1 MSIHQSKGLEFN
13 VCLLFGFGKQ
23 FNMQN
28 RYPLIFNKE
37 FGPSM
42 KLPPEYSDNVID
54 NISMRYEDNPI
65 FKTVDKYNKLK
76 QLEEEARIFYV
87 ALTRARERLVI
98 TATISKPYTEYLKR
112 LRNTA
117 DSIYEIRKSRTYI
130 NWILLSIAKGDD
142 AEKICD
148 IKVFD
153 KKKVSLTAPFS
164 RALANIQSSAS
175 VGEDKDLAVLMNL
188 KENTSPE
195 SALLANIP
203 SKIAASKI
211 SSHMLDDT
219 VFVPIPTGKLF
230 SEDDGYNSEGDTET
244 ARQIKARIELMR
256 SSKHDFESLLEENKK
271 PTAAEIGTACH
282 AFLQFCDYDN
292 VEKNGLEEEILRLT
306 DSRFISERTAK
317 IINRS
322 RIKGFF
328 ESELY
333 KYVRQAKNIRREFH
347 FGMFRPASD
356 LTKSEDLKKIV
367 NNKKIF
373 VQGSVD
379 LLLEMPDGSI
389 ILCDYKSD
397 RIFPEE
403 RIDTSLFIHRMRET
417 HAEQLAQYEYAISK
431 IFSQKPDKIF
441 IYSLALG
448 DSIEL

>member
-1 MSIHQSKGLEFN
+1 M
-13 VCLLFGFGKQ
+13 
-23 FNMQN
+23 M
-28 RYPLIFNKE
+28 
-37 FGPSM
+37 
-42 KLPPEYSDNVID
+42 
-54 NISMRYEDNPI
+54 
-65 FKTVDKYNKLK
+65 
-76 QLEEEARIFYV
+76 
-87 ALTRARERLVI
+87 
-98 TATISKPYTEYLKR
+98 
-112 LRNTA
+112 
-117 DSIYEIRKSRTYI
+117 
-130 NWILLSIAKGDD
+130 
-142 AEKICD
+142 
-148 IKVFD
+148 
-153 KKKVSLTAPFS
+153 
-164 RALANIQSSAS
+164 
-175 VGEDKDLAVLMNL
+175 
-188 KENTSPE
+188 
-195 SALLANIP
+195 
-203 SKIAASKI
+203 
-211 SSHMLDDT
+211 
-219 VFVPIPTGKLF
+219 
-230 SEDDGYNSEGDTET
+230 
-244 ARQIKARIELMR
+244 
-256 SSKHDFESLLEENKK
+256 EENKK